1 MVEAKTDIKR
11 IIRNYIRH
19 LESDIKV
26 QKVILF
32 GSHARGQAHEW
43 SDIDLAVI
51 SDDLIGLDQLQR
63 IEVLSP
69 SRRGCDT
76 SIEPL
81 GFTMREYKTA
91 SHLTFLGEIKRTG
104 KVIFEA
110 K

>member
-11 IIRNYIRH
+11 IIKNYIRH

-43 SDIDLAVI
+43 SDIDLAVV
-51 SDDLIGLDQLQR
+51 SDDLKGLDQLQR

-69 SRRGCDT
+69 AGRGCDT
-76 SIEPL
+76 SLEPL
-81 GFTMREYKTA
+81 GYTLEEYENA

-104 KVIFEA
+104 KVIFET

>member
-11 IIRNYIRH
+11 IIKNYIRH

-32 GSHARGQAHEW
+32 GSHARGQTREW
-43 SDIDLAVI
+43 SDIDLAVV
-51 SDDLIGLDQLQR
+51 SDDLKGLDQLHR
-63 IEVLSP
+63 IELLSP
-69 SRRGCDT
+69 ARRGCDT
-76 SIEPL
+76 SLEPL
-81 GFTMREYKTA
+81 GYTLEEYENA

-104 KVIFEA
+104 KVIYET

>member
-11 IIRNYIRH
+11 IIKNYIHH

-32 GSHARGQAHEW
+32 GSHARDQAHEW
-43 SDIDLAVI
+43 SDIDLAVV
-51 SDDLIGLDQLQR
+51 SDDLKGLDQLQR
-63 IEVLSP
+63 IELLSP
-69 SRRGCDT
+69 ARRGCDK
-76 SIEPL
+76 SLEPL
-81 GFTMREYKTA
+81 GYTLEEYENA

-104 KVIFEA
+104 KVMFEA

>member
-11 IIRNYIRH
+11 IIRDYIRH
-19 LESDIKV
+19 LETDIKV

-32 GSHARGQAHEW
+32 GSHARRQAHEW

-51 SDDLIGLDQLQR
+51 SDDLGGLDQLQR

-81 GFTMREYKTA
+81 GFTMREYRTA

-104 KVIFEA
+104 KIIYEA

>member
-1 MVEAKTDIKR
+1 MVEAKTDVKK

-51 SDDLIGLDQLQR
+51 SDDLKGLDQLQR
-63 IEVLSP
+63 IELLSP
-69 SRRGCDT
+69 ARRGCDV
-76 SIEPL
+76 SLEPL
-81 GFTMREYKTA
+81 GFTLDEYETA
-91 SHLTFLGEIKRTG
+91 SRLTFLGEIKRTG
-104 KVIFEA
+104 KVIYEA
-110 K
+110 R